1 MQIVDKQ
8 LLEIR
13 EKFRDFYN
21 QNLIDDYKEL
31 EKNRKK
37 QLLRFI
43 VLAIIGVF
51 VCGLLNSFLDRDG
64 VYTDNEVKAFVAV
77 VCFFYVILYGI
88 YNNFLKAT
96 KQAVMDKILSFFGN
110 MKYGK
115 SDIHYSCIDKSELF
129 PNFDFEEIDDCFKG
143 SYEEVNINV
152 SEHKLIRGTG
162 KRAKTIFKGIFI
174 LFDFNKKFKGKT
186 VVYSNNIINNTF
198 SCVKGKK
205 VDVNLEDVV
214 FSKEWKVKAT
224 DQIEARY
231 VLTPMLMEQMLKIK
245 KLFKGVGIE
254 FSFFDNKLFIAIP
267 TYKNLFETTS
277 LFSSAL
283 GYHRVQN
290 VIYQFYCIFS
300 IVKILKLKK
309 DDN

>member
-1 MQIVDKQ
+1 MQIVDMQ

-13 EKFRDFYN
+13 DKFRDFYN

-31 EKNRKK
+31 EKTRKK
-37 QLLRFI
+37 QLLIFI
-43 VLAIIGVF
+43 TLAIVGMF
-51 VCGLLNSFLDRDG
+51 VHGLLNSFFGRDG
-64 VYTDNEVKAFVAV
+64 IYTDGEEKALFFV
-77 VCFFYVILYGI
+77 FGLFVIILLGI
-88 YNNFLKAT
+88 YKSFLKVT
-96 KQAVMDKILSFFGN
+96 KQAVMDKILSFFGD
-110 MKYGK
+110 MKYGR
-115 SDIHYSCIDKSELF
+115 SDIHYSCINNSELF

-143 SYEEVNINV
+143 CYDGVNINV

-162 KRAKTIFKGIFI
+162 KRAKTIFNGIFI

-186 VVYSNNIINNTF
+186 VVYSNNINNTF
-198 SCVKGKK
+198 SCARGEK

-231 VLTPMLMEQMLKIK
+231 ILTPMLMEQMLKVK
-245 KLFKGVGIE
+245 RLFKGNSVE
-254 FSFFDNKLFIAIP
+254 FSFFDNKLFIAIS
-267 TYKNLFETTS
+267 TYNNLFETTS

-283 GYHRVQN
+283 GYKRVEN
-290 VIYQFYCIFS
+290 VIYQFYSIFS
-300 IVKILKLKK
+300 IIKILKLKK